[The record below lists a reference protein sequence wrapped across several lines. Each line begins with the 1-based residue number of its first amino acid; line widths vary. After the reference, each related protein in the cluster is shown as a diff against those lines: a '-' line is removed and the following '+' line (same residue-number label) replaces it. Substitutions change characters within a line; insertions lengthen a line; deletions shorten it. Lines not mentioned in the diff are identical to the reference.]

1 MRIVALVALLQ
12 AAFLTATEVPSGVR
26 HVDWKS
32 KADLLKRKEDC
43 EMGYW
48 KMKHAQESANRSEGL
63 ADTRLIHPWGH
74 EPEGRGGGQAPA
86 FRVARCRTQ
95 EGQVG
100 PKSQPKVSPKSA
112 QSRSPK
118 LASRPNVGPKS
129 TQSRPEVEVKRSAFR
144 HPAQRQKFW
153 MARMAPP

>member
-48 KMKHAQESANRSEGL
+48 KMKHAQESANRQSPSMENAHYRRGRAAAAPYTLL
-63 ADTRLIHPWGH
+63 AQ
-74 EPEGRGGGQAPA
+74 PEGR
-86 FRVARCRTQ
+86 VA
-95 EGQVG
+95 
-100 PKSQPKVSPKSA
+100 
-112 QSRSPK
+112 
-118 LASRPNVGPKS
+118 LAS
-129 TQSRPEVEVKRSAFR
+129 EHDVE
-144 HPAQRQKFW
+144 
-153 MARMAPP
+153 